1 MSRVVNT
8 YYVSQIVTRTSRIRG
23 FRASA
28 FAARGAEETAAPP
41 APRNRLYRI
50 ACQLIDKE
58 NFDHGRVRRP
68 LPERWGGILERECR
82 PHRISHAVFSQSLR
96 SRVLDSARRPARCRL
111 AGGCRR
117 RR

>member
-50 ACQLIDKE
+50 AGQLIDKE

-68 LPERWGGILERECR
+68 LPERLGRILERECR
-82 PHRISHAVFSQSLR
+82 PQRLSHSDFSQSPR
-96 SRVLDSARRPARCRL
+96 SPFLVNRRQPP
-111 AGGCRR
+111 RR
-117 RR
+117 